1 MRFDGVQNAERKKSH
16 LKATVGGRH
25 GGSGYAPG
33 LHRLVYAPGLHR
45 LVYAAH
51 GLRKRRARRFP
62 LHCAS
67 EAPTLISH
75 EVR

>member
-25 GGSGYAPG
+25 GGSG
-33 LHRLVYAPGLHR
+33 YAPGLHR